1 MMQDGNY
8 IENGPSRNN
17 DSSERLTNENG
28 DSKKK
33 TTTNEAKK
41 TRGISINKSD
51 MIYNYIPTLL
61 ELPDIKC
68 YEFKEK
74 FVILIRDLIQDINNI
89 NNKDPSIAM
98 LYEQDIHIKNANEVL
113 RAMIDCFHCIVN
125 KIKDKNNNYY
135 CNKSSEEN
143 TSNPLVN
150 LPDSLN
156 ILRQTF
162 SLESREGVDN

>member
-8 IENGPSRNN
+8 IENGTLRNN
-17 DSSERLTNENG
+17 DSSEQLTNGNE

-33 TTTNEAKK
+33 TVYHSKK
-41 TRGISINKSD
+41 TRDISINKSN

-74 FVILIRDLIQDINNI
+74 FIILIRDLIQDINNI

-125 KIKDKNNNYY
+125 KIKDKNNNYD

-143 TSNPLVN
+143 TSNPVVN

-162 SLESREGVDN
+162 NLESRENVDK